1 MLNRVVSIGNWT
13 GQASI
18 LQWLVQLEWIDI
30 TALVTTTDN
39 GWSSAVIRESLNI
52 PSPGDVRN
60 VINAINPK
68 SWLLSQLLNYRFEEW
83 SLAWTHVGNLIVGA
97 LSRIQW
103 SYLEW
108 IKALNS
114 LLNLPAR
121 VYPVSNHSTQ
131 ICAELED
138 GSICCGERQI
148 IKRDKLDIPVKHYF
162 LKDEHPAVNQWI
174 QAIADADLIVIC
186 PGVLG
191 TGIIATLLF
200 GGIKEAIQQSKGK
213 LLYVC
218 NAMTYPSQ
226 TDHFRVSDHVSL
238 LESYIGR
245 PIDILLANTKEPPV
259 AILDHY
265 LASGSEFVALDKEN
279 LRPAMTVV
287 AENLLMDYDHGEA
300 NELERAKGEWQHVWL
315 HYIRHDSQTIARY
328 IQSFL

>member
-1 MLNRVVSIGNWT
+1 MLKRIVSIGNGT
-13 GQASI
+13 GQSAI
-18 LQWLVQLEWIDI
+18 LKGLIELEGVDI

-39 GWSSAVIRESLNI
+39 GGSSAVIRESLNI

-68 SWLLSQLLNYRFEEW
+68 SWLLSQLLNYRFEEG
-83 SLAWTHVGNLIVGA
+83 SLAWTHVGNLIVWA
-97 LSRIQW
+97 LSRIQG

-138 GSICCGERQI
+138 GSVYCGEWQI
-148 IKRDKLDIPVKHYF
+148 IKRENSHVPVKHYF
-162 LKDEHPAVNQWI
+162 LKDEHPAINQWL

-200 GGIKEAIQQSKGK
+200 GWMKEAIQQSSWK

-226 TDHFRVSDHVSL
+226 TDHFSVSDHVSM

-245 PIDILLANTKEPPV
+245 PIDILLANTKEPPH
-259 AILDHY
+259 AILQHY
-265 LASGSEFVALDKEN
+265 LESGSEFVCLDREN
-279 LRPAMTVV
+279 LRSDMRIV
-287 AENLLMDYDHGEA
+287 ADNLLMDYEHWEA
-300 NELERAKGEWQHVWL
+300 NELERAKGEGQHVWL
-315 HYIRHDSQTIARY
+315 HYIRHNSHTIAQL
-328 IQSFL
+328 IQSVL